1 MVSRRIAIVAAPD
14 AAALHGLDGSFEWGT
29 ARTFGPE
36 DGPALTDWAPD
47 TVAAIAVPAPDGPWR
62 TIALGDSPGDAP
74 RRRRV
79 TTSATGAWRR
89 APLPA
94 ADGLADLREEK
105 GAGVLVVG
113 GEEADRESA
122 EKKLRA
128 RAVPVRVAPRLTRAE
143 LASAAVVAML
153 GAPGE
158 PLPPVAPAVIAAG
171 RLLVVPRAEPAF
183 GLLPWI
189 DHLPYDHVDDM
200 ACSADAA
207 QSFPEAFEAIAAMG
221 VVAAEAHL
229 ASAVYGRL
237 AIDAELDDQALG
249 AAAPSASS

>member
-1 MVSRRIAIVAAPD
+1 VST
-14 AAALHGLDGSFEWGT
+14 S
-29 ARTFGPE
+29 
-36 DGPALTDWAPD
+36 
-47 TVAAIAVPAPDGPWR
+47 
-62 TIALGDSPGDAP
+62 
-74 RRRRV
+74 V
-79 TTSATGAWRR
+79 TSTWRR

-94 ADGLADLREEK
+94 ADALAELRETS

-113 GEEADRESA
+113 GEEAERKSA
-122 EKKLRA
+122 EQTLRA

-158 PLPPVAPAVIAAG
+158 PLPPAAPAVIVAG
-171 RLLVVPRAEPAF
+171 RLLVAPRAEPAF

-189 DHLPYDHVDDM
+189 DHLPYDHLDDM

-237 AIDAELDDQALG
+237 AIDAELED
-249 AAAPSASS
+249 AAAAISGPVTFHWIDGATHDPKGRDDEIARVVGPDQQGGTPTAATTALDPD